1 MVMPPPPTHEPVNE
15 DWLVTYADAITLL
28 MAFFVLLLSF
38 SKVDMEIYDKVAN
51 GLAESI
57 AREERKSDKESLKEN
72 LKETIISEGADDV
85 VRIGTDAEGSIT
97 LELDSGAFFKKGS
110 AELQEQALPI
120 LKQFYVE
127 LSSELFQS
135 FNISIEGHTD
145 DVPIKTE
152 KFPSNW
158 ELSTSRASTVVRF
171 FIAEGMKDTRLKAIG
186 FGATQPKVP
195 NKNLVGE
202 PILENRTANRR
213 VVIRVNR
220 NQIYEKI
227 KIPTF
232 RKGLNTTN

>member
-1 MVMPPPPTHEPVNE
+1 MAIPPTPTEAPVTE
-15 DWLVTYADAITLL
+15 DWLITYADAITLL

-57 AREERKSDKESLKEN
+57 AREERKSDRESLKEN

-97 LELDSGAFFKKGS
+97 LELDSGAFFQKGS
-110 AELQEQALPI
+110 ADLQPQAIPV

-127 LSSELFQS
+127 LSSELFQT

-145 DVPIKTE
+145 DVPIKTAI
-152 KFPSNW
+152 FPSNW
-158 ELSTSRASTVVRF
+158 ELSTGRASTVVRF
-171 FIAEGMKDTRLKAIG
+171 FIAEGMKKNRLKAIG
-186 FGATQPKVP
+186 YADTQPKVP
-195 NKNLVGE
+195 NLNIVGE
-202 PILENRTANRR
+202 PIPENRTANRR
-213 VVIRVNR
+213 VILRVNR
-220 NQIYEKI
+220 RQIYEKI

-232 RKGLNTTN
+232 RKRTN

>member
-1 MVMPPPPTHEPVNE
+1 MAMPPGPTEGPLNE

-57 AREERKSDKESLKEN
+57 AREERKSERESLKEN

-97 LELDSGAFFKKGS
+97 LELASGAFFKRGS
-110 AELQEQALPI
+110 ADLQPQAIPV

-127 LSSELFQS
+127 LSSELFQT
-135 FNISIEGHTD
+135 FNISVEGHTD
-145 DVPIKTE
+145 DVPIKNA

-158 ELSTSRASTVVRF
+158 ELSTGRASTVVRF
-171 FIAEGMKDTRLKAIG
+171 FIAEGMKKTRLKAIG
-186 FGATQPKVP
+186 YGDTQPKVP
-195 NKNLVGE
+195 NLNIVGE
-202 PILENRTANRR
+202 PIPENRTANRR
-213 VVIRVNR
+213 VVLRVNR
-220 NQIYEKI
+220 SQIYEKI

-232 RKGLNTTN
+232 RKRPIK